1 MIVRIW
7 KARQT
12 MQQLFSILSLYNYD
26 DTLFDYVEFPDE
38 LDHDKTVQSILLQCA
53 ELELVYPDL
62 ETMRTALV
70 LWASSCRASWEKMAY
85 TVYAEYNPLWN
96 KDANITE
103 DRDSGQQR
111 STSANGT
118 VTGKVTGFNSS
129 GFTNADQTLND
140 SEAQED
146 TTLNEKIVRRETGN
160 IGVTSTQELIQRER
174 EIAEFNLTDY
184 IVQDFKKRFCILVY

>member
-1 MIVRIW
+1 
-7 KARQT
+7 

-26 DTLFDYVEFPDE
+26 DTLFDYVQFPQT
-38 LDHDKTVQSILLQCA
+38 LDHDKVVSSILLQCA
-53 ELELVYPDL
+53 ELELLYPDL

-70 LWASSCRASWEKMAY
+70 LWASSCARTWEKMEY
-85 TVYAEYNPLWN
+85 TVHVEYNPIWN

-103 DRDSGQQR
+103 NRDS
-111 STSANGT
+111 STERNIEADGT
-118 VTGKVTGFNSS
+118 ETGKVTGFNTSE
-129 GFTNADQTLND
+129 FVNADQTVSD
-140 SEAQED
+140 SSSKENGK
-146 TTLNEKIVRRETGN
+146 LNEKIVRRETGN